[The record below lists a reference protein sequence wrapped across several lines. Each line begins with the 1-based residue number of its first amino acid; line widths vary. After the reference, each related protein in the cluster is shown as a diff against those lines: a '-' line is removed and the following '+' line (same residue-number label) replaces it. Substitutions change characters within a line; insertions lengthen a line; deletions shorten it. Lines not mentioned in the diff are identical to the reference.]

1 MTIYVSNK
9 MAEFIDKILKKE
21 PACKSECFGEDDSI
35 TYTADLG
42 DGYEMDISVRGVQY
56 DPENISNLPWTEAV
70 LFRNGS
76 EVMCSEPD
84 TEFFGDWTLGNYTV
98 TVSKG

>member
-1 MTIYVSNK
+1 
-9 MAEFIDKILKKE
+9 MADFIDAILEKE
-21 PACKSECFGEDDSI
+21 PACEAECFGEDDNI

-42 DGYEMDISVRGVQY
+42 NGYEMDVSVYGVQY
-56 DPENISNLPWTEAV
+56 DPENTSNLPWTEAV

-84 TEFFGDWTLGNYTV
+84 AEFFGDWTLGNFTV
-98 TVSKG
+98 TVKRE